1 MRHDPRARLRHD
13 HRLRPT
19 RRDPQRPSGRRRIP
33 RSCRGDVVTVLS
45 IRGLDAGYG
54 GVPVV
59 RGLELEV
66 SAGEVVALLGPN
78 GAGKT
83 TTLRT
88 ISGLLPMIGGAIEVA
103 GTPVDG
109 RRPHLLARQ
118 GVAHVAEDR
127 SLFPGLTVKENLRL
141 AAGLKRRGRAAAYA
155 RAVDVFPA
163 LGALMDRRAGL
174 LSGGEQQMLAIAR
187 GIITEPALLLVD
199 EMSLGLAPVI
209 VEEMLPVVRR
219 VADEMD
225 TAVVVVEQH
234 IHLALELAD
243 RAVVLANGSVVL
255 DGDAASLRDDPS
267 RIEESYLR

>member
-1 MRHDPRARLRHD
+1 M
-13 HRLRPT
+13 
-19 RRDPQRPSGRRRIP
+19 
-33 RSCRGDVVTVLS
+33 TVLS
-45 IRGLDAGYG
+45 IHGLDAGYN

-59 RGLELEV
+59 RGLDLEV
-66 SAGEVVALLGPN
+66 AAGEVVALLGPN

-88 ISGLLPMIGGAIEVA
+88 ISGLLPVIQGSVDVA
-103 GTPVDG
+103 GEPTDS
-109 RRPHLLARQ
+109 RRPYKVARR

-141 AAGLKRRGRAAAYA
+141 SPGLKRRDRAAAYD

-163 LGALMDRRAGL
+163 LGPLLNRRAGL
-174 LSGGEQQMLAIAR
+174 LSGGEQQMLAVAR
-187 GIITEPALLLVD
+187 GIITNPQLLLVD

-219 VADEMD
+219 VADELN

-255 DGDAASLRDDPS
+255 DGDAAALRDDPS
-267 RIEESYLR
+267 QIEASYLG

>member
-1 MRHDPRARLRHD
+1 M
-13 HRLRPT
+13 
-19 RRDPQRPSGRRRIP
+19 
-33 RSCRGDVVTVLS
+33 TVL
-45 IRGLDAGYG
+45 RLQGLDAGYD

-59 RGLELEV
+59 RGLDLEV
-66 SAGEVVALLGPN
+66 VAGEVVALLGPN

-88 ISGLLPMIGGAIEVA
+88 ISGLLPTIGGRLEVL
-103 GTPVDG
+103 GSETDS
-109 RRPHLLARQ
+109 RRPHRVTRR

-141 AAGLKRRGRAAAYA
+141 APGLKRRARAAAYD

-163 LGALMDRRAGL
+163 LGALMNRKAGL
-174 LSGGEQQMLAIAR
+174 LSGGEQQMLAVAR
-187 GIITEPALLLVD
+187 AIVTEPELLLVD

-219 VADEMD
+219 VADEFGA
-225 TAVVVVEQH
+225 AVIVVEQH

-243 RAVVLANGSVVL
+243 RAVVMANGHVVL
-255 DGDAASLRDDPS
+255 DGAAADLRADPS
-267 RIEESYLR
+267 QVEASYLG